1 MFRKEK
7 LWGKYNKIKYKDKKK
22 RNLEFSI
29 IFNFVLDFFLKKFF
43 DNVKH
48 KRIQR
53 NFFSPKKSVKKIV
66 KIFKKQKKKKIENV
80 NILYINIS
88 KWKEILNKIS

>member
-22 RNLEFSI
+22 KKLR
-29 IFNFVLDFFLKKFF
+29 IFNNFQLRFRFFLKKFF

-53 NFFSPKKSVKKIV
+53 IFFLPKNPLKKSLKYLKN
-66 KIFKKQKKKKIENV
+66 KKKKKIENV

>member
-22 RNLEFSI
+22 KKLR
-29 IFNFVLDFFLKKFF
+29 IFNNFQLRFRFFLKKFF
-43 DNVKH
+43 YNVKH